1 MFGLFKKKN
10 KAVGVSSEPYTVVVE
25 VPAQQSSCPQPA
37 EHAKLAKIRE
47 LQLEKEQINEFL
59 KSDPFEFDAPELTKF
74 TDFLSNRTADN
85 VCDLT
90 NFRPYWKYHSEYLQ
104 MLSRIYKR
112 GVMRCAGHIDFE
124 AISKEICSFENS
136 MAEYKKK
143 KDRLAQVKGEI
154 TALKKSL
161 GI

>member
-1 MFGLFKKKN
+1 MFGLFKRKN
-10 KAVGVSSEPYTVVVE
+10 KAVSVSSEPYTVVVE

-47 LQLEKEQINEFL
+47 LQLEKEQIDEFL

-74 TDFLSNRTADN
+74 ADFISNRTAN
-85 VCDLT
+85 SIFDLT
-90 NFRPYWKYHSEYLQ
+90 NMRPYWKDHSEYLQ
-104 MLSRIYKR
+104 TLSHIYKM
-112 GVMRCAGHIDFE
+112 GVLRCASHIDFE
-124 AISKEICSFENS
+124 ALSKEISSFENS